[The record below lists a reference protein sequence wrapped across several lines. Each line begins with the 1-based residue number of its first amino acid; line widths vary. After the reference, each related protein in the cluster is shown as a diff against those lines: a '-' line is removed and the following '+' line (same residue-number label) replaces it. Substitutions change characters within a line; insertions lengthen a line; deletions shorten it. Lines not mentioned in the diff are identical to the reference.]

1 MSVTFKD
8 NHIQVEN
15 EMNDA
20 IIAFLHEASGEIVS
34 TTQRNSR
41 VATGK
46 TKGSFS
52 YEVDESKR
60 ESTIGSPDENAVL
73 EEFGTGEYA
82 VNGDGRKGGWFYKDE
97 KGEGHFT
104 HGKTPSRAMHKAFTA
119 LESKIKNQMENLLKG
134 VGK

>member
-20 IIAFLHEASGEIVS
+20 IIAFLHEESGKIVS
-34 TTQRNSR
+34 ATQRNSR

-46 TKGSFS
+46 TKGSFT

-60 ESTIGSPDENAVL
+60 ESTIGSPLENAVW
-73 EEFGTGEYA
+73 EEYGTGEYA
-82 VNGDGRKGGWFYKDE
+82 LNGDGRKGGWFYEDA

-104 HGKTPSRAMHKAFTA
+104 HGKTPSRAMHNAFTS
-119 LESKIKNQMENLLKG
+119 LESKIKKRLESVLKG